1 VRSST
6 GLSQCWTSILYIHN
20 RPFSAFW
27 LRSSV
32 ESVFAT
38 DLVWKDHDIV
48 SSRRPSMHRTIYWSC
63 EKEYNTHT
71 YEIGVKSPHI
81 TLQVTQQ

>member
-1 VRSST
+1 MRSST
-6 GLSQCWTSILYIHN
+6 GLSQCWTSILYIHD

-48 SSRRPSMHRTIYWSC
+48 SSR
-63 EKEYNTHT
+63 
-71 YEIGVKSPHI
+71 
-81 TLQVTQQ
+81 

>member
-1 VRSST
+1 VGSST
-6 GLSQCWTSILYIHN
+6 GLSQCWTSILYIHD

-38 DLVWKDHDIV
+38 DLVWKDDIV
-48 SSRRPSMHRTIYWSC
+48 SSR
-63 EKEYNTHT
+63 
-71 YEIGVKSPHI
+71 
-81 TLQVTQQ
+81 